1 MLNQR
6 FEIEKS
12 DGQDNLT
19 FKLILMIF
27 MNAKMTSMSYYIL
40 GVKISRY
47 NKDVWVYKQTDERT
61 ELINNFPTPV
71 PIILDIHVYAY
82 TNLYW

>member
-47 NKDVWVYKQTDERT
+47 NKDVWVYKQTDGRT

-82 TNLYW
+82 TNLY